1 MVLRYLPH
9 ALTLTRLFVL
19 PFVVRLLLQ
28 SRFREALGLV
38 VLAGVTDW
46 FDGFA
51 ARRLHVT
58 GRLGVV
64 LDPIADKTM
73 LVTLFVALAF
83 IRLIPLWLLALVIG
97 RDVVIVVGALLLR
110 IFRNIR
116 RFLPST
122 MGKVSTF
129 FQIMLVL
136 MVLLHA
142 SFQYR
147 LFWWLEVTAVVLCAF
162 FTVLS
167 GIGYVRLGIQL
178 TRRPALA
185 AG

>member
-9 ALTLTRLFVL
+9 AITLTRLFVL
-19 PFVVRLLLQ
+19 PFVVWLLLQ
-28 SRFREALGLV
+28 SLFREALCLV
-38 VLAGVTDW
+38 ILAGLTDW

-58 GRLGVV
+58 GRLGVI

-83 IRLIPLWLLALVIG
+83 IRLIPVWLLALVIG
-97 RDVVIVVGALLLR
+97 RDLVIVTGALLVR

-116 RFLPST
+116 KFLPST

-129 FQIMLVL
+129 YQIMLVL
-136 MVLLHA
+136 MVLLHS
-142 SFQYR
+142 SFHYR
-147 LFWWLEVTAVVLCAF
+147 LFLWLEVTAVVLCAF
-162 FTVLS
+162 FTALS
-167 GIGYVRLGIQL
+167 GIGYVRLGIQIA
-178 TRRPALA
+178 RRPAIP